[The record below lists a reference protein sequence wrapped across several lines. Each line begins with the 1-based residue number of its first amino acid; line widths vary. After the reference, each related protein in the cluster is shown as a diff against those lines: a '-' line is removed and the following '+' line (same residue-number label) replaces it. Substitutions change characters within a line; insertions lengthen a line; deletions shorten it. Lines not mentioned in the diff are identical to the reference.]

1 MTNPPLAHPVDPSLE
16 LPPITQL
23 TVSGAHPPQSGAL
36 PDFVARTHSWERHAV
51 RLPIAVTCTFWLVV
65 LLSGGVGAWLI
76 AVLTD
81 NAPCSG
87 LVCTIATVGNHPRL
101 LLVLAT
107 FCVTTLLGLAL
118 VTHGLTHAGGPEL
131 ALMVVAAAAGAG
143 SLLGVVAVVVLALT
157 VVLMGAVA
165 LVLLLDRD

>member
-1 MTNPPLAHPVDPSLE
+1 VRPSLH

-23 TVSGAHPPQSGAL
+23 TVSGAHRPQSGTL
-36 PDFVARTHSWERHAV
+36 PEFVARTRSWERNAV
-51 RLPIAVTCTFWLVV
+51 ALSTPVTCAFWLVAF
-65 LLSGGVGAWLI
+65 LSGGVGAWLI

-101 LLVLAT
+101 LLVLST
-107 FCVTTLLGLAL
+107 FCVTTLLGLSM
-118 VTHGLTHAGGPEL
+118 VTHGLTRAGGPEL

-143 SLLGVVAVVVLALT
+143 SLLGVVAVVVLTLT